1 MINLDKSYEFFKPE
15 LEKGRVHIIGCGSVG
30 SALAE
35 LLARCGITKMTLWDF
50 DEVEAKNV
58 NNQMFTEKHIGMK
71 KTDALK
77 QILTDINSDIEK
89 SVTLKPEGWN
99 GEMLSGTVF
108 LAVDSIKIRK
118 EIVEKHMNHPF
129 VKAVFDIRT
138 GLTDAQGYAADWSN
152 TKLKEN
158 LLNSMQ
164 YSDEDAKAATPRSA
178 CGGELGLVTTVR
190 LICNMQV
197 NNYIRFLK
205 GDGIYKYI
213 SIDGFSGMME
223 VFE

>member
-1 MINLDKSYEFFKPE
+1 MINLDKSYEFFQPE
-15 LEKGRVHIIGCGSVG
+15 KEKGRIHIIGCGSVG

-50 DEVEAKNV
+50 DVVEAKNV
-58 NNQMFTEKHIGMK
+58 NNQMFTSKHIGMK

-77 QILTDINSDIEK
+77 QILMEINPDVEGT
-89 SVTLKPEGWN
+89 VVLKPEGWK

-108 LAVDSIKIRK
+108 LAVDSIKIRR

-152 TKLKEN
+152 TALKQN
-158 LLNSMQ
+158 LLKSMQ
-164 YSDEDAKAATPRSA
+164 YSDEDAAAATPRSA

-197 NNYIRFLK
+197 NNYMKFVK
-205 GDGIYKYI
+205 GQGIFKYI
-213 SIDGFSGMME
+213 SVDGFSGMMDA
-223 VFE
+223 FE